1 MAIDICRYRRELAG
15 TDPSDEKADTMDETI
30 AAPFRSRELSLE
42 PGWIDYNGHLNLA
55 YYHVLFDRGIDDLY
69 DAIGL
74 GERYRERTGFTT
86 YTAEAHVRYLKEV
99 PPDARVLVST
109 TIVGLDAKRLHMF
122 QEMHHTDGWLAA
134 TLENLSLSID
144 QRGPAPKVA
153 PFPAETFESIE
164 AAYAAHSRL
173 PRPAAL
179 CRAIRPLG

>member
-1 MAIDICRYRRELAG
+1 MA
-15 TDPSDEKADTMDETI
+15 ETI

-55 YYHVLFDRGIDDLY
+55 YYHVLFDRGIDDLF

-99 PPDARVLVST
+99 PPEASVVVST
-109 TIVGLDAKRLHMF
+109 QIVGLDQKRLHLF

-144 QRGPAPKVA
+144 QRGETPKVA
-153 PFPAETFESIE
+153 PFPAETFGSVE
-164 AAYAAHSRL
+164 AAFAAHRDL

>member
-1 MAIDICRYRRELAG
+1 MA
-15 TDPSDEKADTMDETI
+15 ETI

-55 YYHVLFDRGIDDLY
+55 YFHVLFDRGIDDLF

-99 PPDARVLVST
+99 PPEARVVVST
-109 TIVGLDAKRLHMF
+109 QIVGLDQKRLHLF
-122 QEMHHTDGWLAA
+122 QAMHHTDGWLAA

-144 QRGPAPKVA
+144 QRGQTPKVA
-153 PFPAETFESIE
+153 PFPAETFESVK
-164 AAYAAHSRL
+164 AALDAHADL
-173 PRPAAL
+173 PRPADL
-179 CRAIRPLG
+179 HRAIRPLG